1 MPINKTPINVKTKEF
16 ELTNPKYSF
25 DDVVL
30 TVEAENEIKLALGLY
45 VNAEEIYGE
54 WGLDS
59 VVKRRKGMSINLY
72 GPSGTGKTIT
82 AHAIANILNK
92 QMLFVNY
99 GEIESKFVGETA
111 KNLQKMF
118 DYANENDVVIIF
130 DEADALLSKRVSSMT
145 NATDVSVNQT
155 RNVLLRLLDE
165 YSNPI
170 VFTTNF
176 IKNYDKAFFRRIT
189 THISIGY
196 PDYDIRKK
204 LWDRYLV
211 SEERL
216 ESSRSDLLNFL
227 AEIEK
232 VTGADIENCVIKAVT
247 RAVLVGK
254 KVIGLEDIQREL
266 ESIQKV
272 NQIDRLGSMGSD
284 YSVSTHTVSKDYVEE
299 KQYWLLTTK
308 LKGSNIVNMSRCGD
322 EWFVKMGKILGKL
335 HQAFGQCEN
344 DIEYWN
350 NSLLGEME
358 SWVYDNL
365 KKEELD
371 YLEQRDADEAIEEL
385 RTIDEELPRNLIHR
399 DVHLGN
405 FLFCNGEFSG
415 YVDFDLSQKNI
426 RIFDLCYFLLGLLL
440 EEEENQLERSCSLL
454 WFGYALPF
462 DK

>member
-1 MPINKTPINVKTKEF
+1 M
-16 ELTNPKYSF
+16 
-25 DDVVL
+25 
-30 TVEAENEIKLALGLY
+30 Y

-299 KQYWLLTTK
+299 KLATGGIIDGVTK
-308 LKGSNIVNMSRCGD
+308 
-322 EWFVKMGKILGKL
+322 
-335 HQAFGQCEN
+335 
-344 DIEYWN
+344 
-350 NSLLGEME
+350 
-358 SWVYDNL
+358 
-365 KKEELD
+365 
-371 YLEQRDADEAIEEL
+371 
-385 RTIDEELPRNLIHR
+385 
-399 DVHLGN
+399 
-405 FLFCNGEFSG
+405 
-415 YVDFDLSQKNI
+415 
-426 RIFDLCYFLLGLLL
+426 
-440 EEEENQLERSCSLL
+440 
-454 WFGYALPF
+454 
-462 DK
+462 